1 MQPKPLGTKPRERVL
16 IFPFGTTHTKKYGP
30 LEFDHADALA
40 VMHEFRTRGNLIPW
54 DVEHATQTDGPKEW
68 QESHAW
74 SSLEVDAQGL
84 HGITD
89 YNENGLRKVQ
99 KRTHPYD
106 SPAVQTWR
114 GNHIRAVPMLS
125 LVKDPARNHS
135 TPLLMSN
142 SATDPTKTEPTLQ
155 QKVSTELHSAL
166 GTLVN
171 VLNEANKDPELA
183 PIVAK
188 LTAGVT
194 DPAVELNQLMQA
206 KGIVAKPGD
215 ESADKA
221 KLDTATGQ
229 ANMSGQA
236 SPLEVL
242 GAEVMTRLQAKSPD
256 EALGALDALRSN
268 SQKLLSANKQVSGL
282 LLLNA
287 VMSGKASPDEIK
299 TLSGKSPEYVE
310 RLLSDRVATVNTSA
324 AASAQAPAGDPPADL
339 TPVTNMLARYGLKA

>member
-16 IFPFGTTHTKKYGP
+16 IFPFGTTQTKKYGP

-40 VMHEFRTRGNLIPW
+40 VMHEYNRLGNLRPV
-54 DVEHATQTDGPKEW
+54 DVEHATQNNGPPEW
-68 QESHAW
+68 QDSHAYA
-74 SSLEVDAQGL
+74 SYEVDAKGL
-84 HGITD
+84 HAILN
-89 YNENGLRKVQ
+89 YNANGLERVTSRKQ
-99 KRTHPYD
+99 PYD
-106 SPAVQTWR
+106 SPVVRTWR
-114 GNHIRAVPMLS
+114 GNHIRSVDMLS
-125 LVKDPARNHS
+125 LVKEPARNGS
-135 TPLLMSN
+135 TPLLMNGN
-142 SATDPTKTEPTLQ
+142 SDPAKTEPTLQ

-206 KGIVAKPGD
+206 KGIVAKPVD

-268 SQKLLSANKQVSGL
+268 SQKLLSAHKQVSGL

-287 VMSGKASPDEIK
+287 VMSGKVKPDEVQ
-299 TLSGKSPEYVE
+299 TLSGKSPEYIE
-310 RLLSDRVATVNTSA
+310 RNIADRVPSVTMSGSESRQAT
-324 AASAQAPAGDPPADL
+324 GDPPADL

>member
-16 IFPFGTTHTKKYGP
+16 IFPFGTTQTKKYGP

-89 YNENGLRKVQ
+89 YNENGLQKVQ

-142 SATDPTKTEPTLQ
+142 SATDPAKTEPTLQ

-242 GAEVMTRLQAKSPD
+242 GAEVMTRLNAKSPD

-268 SQKLLSANKQVSGL
+268 SQKLLSAHKQVSGL

-287 VMSGKASPDEIK
+287 VMSGRATPDEVK
-299 TLSGKSPEYVE
+299 TLSGQSPEYVE
-310 RLLSDRVATVNTSA
+310 RLLSDRVASINTAHSE
-324 AASAQAPAGDPPADL
+324 SRQSTGDPPADL
-339 TPVTNMLARYGLKA
+339 TPVTQMLARYGLKA

>member
-16 IFPFGTTHTKKYGP
+16 IFPFGTTHTKQYGA

-40 VMHEFRTRGNLIPW
+40 VMHEYNRLGNLRPV
-54 DVEHATQTDGPKEW
+54 DVEHATQNNGPPEW
-68 QESHAW
+68 QDSHAYA
-74 SSLEVDAQGL
+74 SYEVDAKGL
-84 HGITD
+84 HAILN
-89 YNENGLRKVQ
+89 YNANGLERVTSRKQ
-99 KRTHPYD
+99 PYD
-106 SPAVQTWR
+106 SPVVRTWR
-114 GNHIRAVPMLS
+114 GNHIRSVDMLS
-125 LVKDPARNHS
+125 LVKEPARNGS
-135 TPLLMSN
+135 TPLLMNGN
-142 SATDPTKTEPTLQ
+142 SDPAKTEPTLQ

-206 KGIVAKPGD
+206 KGIVAKPVD

-268 SQKLLSANKQVSGL
+268 SQKLLSAHKQVSGL

-287 VMSGKASPDEIK
+287 VMSGKVKPDEVQ
-299 TLSGKSPEYVE
+299 TLSGKSPEYIE
-310 RLLSDRVATVNTSA
+310 RNIADRVPSVTMSGSESRQAT
-324 AASAQAPAGDPPADL
+324 GDPPADL

>member
-16 IFPFGTTHTKKYGP
+16 IFPFGTTHTKQYGA

-40 VMHEFRTRGNLIPW
+40 VMHEYNRLGNLRPV
-54 DVEHATQTDGPKEW
+54 DVEHATQNNGPPEW
-68 QESHAW
+68 QDSHAYA
-74 SSLEVDAQGL
+74 SYEVDAKGL
-84 HGITD
+84 HAILN
-89 YNENGLRKVQ
+89 YNANGLERVTSRKQ
-99 KRTHPYD
+99 PYD
-106 SPAVQTWR
+106 SPVVRTWR
-114 GNHIRAVPMLS
+114 GNHIRSVDMLS
-125 LVKDPARNHS
+125 LVKEPARNGS
-135 TPLLMSN
+135 TPLLMNGN
-142 SATDPTKTEPTLQ
+142 SDPAKTEPTLQ

-242 GAEVMTRLQAKSPD
+242 GAEVMTRLNAKSPD

-268 SQKLLSANKQVSGL
+268 SQKLLSAHKQVSGL

-287 VMSGKASPDEIK
+287 VMSGKATPDEIK

>member
-16 IFPFGTTHTKKYGP
+16 IFPFGTTQTKKYGP

-89 YNENGLRKVQ
+89 YNENGLQKVQ

-142 SATDPTKTEPTLQ
+142 SATDPAKTEPTLQ

-206 KGIVAKPGD
+206 KGIVAKPAE

-242 GAEVMTRLQAKSPD
+242 GAEVMTRLNAKSPD

-268 SQKLLSANKQVSGL
+268 SQKLLSAHKQVSGL

-287 VMSGKASPDEIK
+287 VMSGKATPDEIK

-310 RLLSDRVATVNTSA
+310 RLLSDRVATVNTGA
-324 AASAQAPAGDPPADL
+324 ASSAQAAGEQPADL
-339 TPVTNMLARYGLKA
+339 SPVTNMLARYGLKA

>member
-1 MQPKPLGTKPRERVL
+1 MGKTPRERIL
-16 IFPFGTTHTKKYGP
+16 LFPFGTTHTKKYGP
-30 LEFDHADALA
+30 LEFDYADALA
-40 VMHEFRTRGNLIPW
+40 VMHEFNTRGNLIPW

-74 SSLEVDAQGL
+74 SALEVDQHGL

-89 YNENGLRKVQ
+89 YNANGLEKVQ

-106 SPAVQTWR
+106 SPAVRTWR

-142 SATDPTKTEPTLQ
+142 ASASPKTEPTLQ
-155 QKVSTELHSAL
+155 QKLSTELHSAL
-166 GTLVN
+166 GTLVT

-183 PIVAK
+183 PIVGK

-206 KGIVAKPGD
+206 KGIAAKPGD
-215 ESADKA
+215 PPADKP
-221 KLDTATGQ
+221 KMDTATGT

-242 GAEVMTRLQAKSPD
+242 GAEVMTRLNAKSPD
-256 EALGALDALRSN
+256 EALGALDAAISN
-268 SQKLLSANKQVSGL
+268 GQKLLSTAKQVSGL

-287 VMSGKASPDEIK
+287 VMSGKATPDEVK

-324 AASAQAPAGDPPADL
+324 GASAQPSGEQPADL
-339 TPVTNMLARYGLKA
+339 SPVTNMLARYGLKA

>member
-16 IFPFGTTHTKKYGP
+16 IFPFGTTHTKQYGA

-40 VMHEFRTRGNLIPW
+40 VMHEYNRLGNLRPV
-54 DVEHATQTDGPKEW
+54 DVEHATQNNGPPEW
-68 QESHAW
+68 QDSHAYA
-74 SSLEVDAQGL
+74 SYEVDAKGL
-84 HGITD
+84 HAILN
-89 YNENGLRKVQ
+89 YNANGLERVTSRKQ
-99 KRTHPYD
+99 PYD
-106 SPAVQTWR
+106 SPVVRTWR
-114 GNHIRAVPMLS
+114 GNHIRSVDMLS
-125 LVKDPARNHS
+125 LVKEPARNGS
-135 TPLLMSN
+135 TPLLMNGN
-142 SATDPTKTEPTLQ
+142 SDPAKTEPTLQ

-183 PIVAK
+183 PIVVK
-188 LTAGVT
+188 LTACVT

-206 KGIVAKPGD
+206 KGIVAKPVD

-268 SQKLLSANKQVSGL
+268 SQKLLSAHKQVSGL

-287 VMSGKASPDEIK
+287 VMSGKVKPDEVQ
-299 TLSGKSPEYVE
+299 TLSGKSPEYIE
-310 RLLSDRVATVNTSA
+310 RNIADRVPSVTMSGSESRQAT
-324 AASAQAPAGDPPADL
+324 GDPPADL